1 MNSNK
6 NLVFL
11 GMMGSGKSSIGN
23 LVSEKLDLPFID
35 VDSLIVENT
44 GMDIS
49 EIFEID
55 GEEQFRKM
63 ETKQLK
69 QYSESIVACGG
80 GIVLK
85 DENREFINENGF
97 TILLTASMEELSHRL
112 SDSGNR
118 PLLADD
124 NTEEALTKLWLE
136 RQLHYLNTADF
147 TIETDGKNSEQL
159 TEEILVQIN
168 S

>member
-1 MNSNK
+1 MNIY
-6 NLVFL
+6 LI
-11 GMMGSGKSSIGN
+11 GMMGSGKSTVGKT
-23 LVSEKLDLPFID
+23 LSEIMHKPFID
-35 VDSLIVENT
+35 LDSEIEKGT
-44 GMDIS
+44 GKNIS
-49 EIFEID
+49 EIFDTD

-80 GIVLK
+80 GIILK
-85 DENREFINENGF
+85 DENREFINENGT

-136 RQLHYLNTADF
+136 RQLHYLSTADF
-147 TIETDGKNSEQL
+147 TIETDGKNPEQL
-159 TEEILVQIN
+159 TEEILLHIN
-168 S
+168 P

>member
-1 MNSNK
+1 MNIY
-6 NLVFL
+6 LI
-11 GMMGSGKSSIGN
+11 GMMGSGKSTVGKT
-23 LVSEKLDLPFID
+23 LSEKMHKPFID
-35 VDSLIVENT
+35 LDSEIEKGT
-44 GMDIS
+44 GKNIS
-49 EIFEID
+49 EIFDID

-80 GIVLK
+80 GFVLK

-147 TIETDGKNSEQL
+147 TIETDGKNPKQL

>member
-1 MNSNK
+1 MNIY
-6 NLVFL
+6 LI
-11 GMMGSGKSSIGN
+11 GMMGSGKSTLGKS
-23 LVSEKLDLPFID
+23 LSEKIQKPFID
-35 VDSLIVENT
+35 LDSEIEQT
-44 GMDIS
+44 GGKSIS
-49 EIFEID
+49 EIFDID

-80 GIVLK
+80 GIVLNNA
-85 DENREFINENGF
+85 NRKFINENGIA
-97 TILLTASMEELSHRL
+97 ILLLATMGELTQRL
-112 SDSGNR
+112 STSNNR

-124 NTEEALTKLWLE
+124 NMEEALTKLWME
-136 RQLHYLNTADF
+136 RQIDYLDTANF
-147 TIETDGKNSEQL
+147 TIKTDGKNSEQL

>member
-1 MNSNK
+1 MNIY
-6 NLVFL
+6 LI
-11 GMMGSGKSSIGN
+11 GMMGSGKSTVGKT
-23 LVSEKLDLPFID
+23 LSEKMHKPFID
-35 VDSLIVENT
+35 LDSEIEKAT
-44 GMDIS
+44 GKNIS
-49 EIFEID
+49 EIFDTD
-55 GEEQFRKM
+55 GEKQFRKM

-80 GIVLK
+80 GIVLN

-147 TIETDGKNSEQL
+147 TIETDGKNPKQL

>member
-1 MNSNK
+1 MNIY
-6 NLVFL
+6 LI
-11 GMMGSGKSSIGN
+11 GMMGSGKSTLGKS
-23 LVSEKLDLPFID
+23 LSEKIQKPFID
-35 VDSLIVENT
+35 LD
-44 GMDIS
+44 S
-49 EIFEID
+49 EIEKATGKSITEIFDID

-80 GIVLK
+80 GIVLNNA
-85 DENREFINENGF
+85 NRKFINENGIA
-97 TILLTASMEELSHRL
+97 ILLLATMEQLAQRL
-112 SDSGNR
+112 SSSNNR

-124 NTEEALTKLWLE
+124 NMEEALTKLWLE
-136 RQLHYLNTADF
+136 RLIDYLDTANF
-147 TIETDGKNSEQL
+147 TIETDGKNPEQL

>member
-1 MNSNK
+1 MNIY
-6 NLVFL
+6 LI
-11 GMMGSGKSSIGN
+11 GMMGSGKSTLGKT
-23 LVSEKLDLPFID
+23 LSEKIQKPFID
-35 VDSLIVENT
+35 LDSEIEQT
-44 GMDIS
+44 GGKSIS
-49 EIFEID
+49 EIFDID

-80 GIVLK
+80 GIVLN
-85 DENREFINENGF
+85 DDNRKFINENGIA
-97 TILLTASMEELSHRL
+97 ILLLASMGELAQRL
-112 SDSGNR
+112 SSSNNR

-124 NTEEALTKLWLE
+124 NMKEALTKLWLE
-136 RQLHYLNTADF
+136 RQLDYLDTANF
-147 TIETDGKNSEQL
+147 TIKTDGKNPAQL

>member
-1 MNSNK
+1 MNIY
-6 NLVFL
+6 LI
-11 GMMGSGKSSIGN
+11 GMMGSGKSTVGKT
-23 LVSEKLDLPFID
+23 LSEKMHKPLIDLDSEI
-35 VDSLIVENT
+35 EKGT
-44 GMDIS
+44 GKNIS
-49 EIFEID
+49 EIFDID

-69 QYSESIVACGG
+69 QYSQSIVACGG

-85 DENREFINENGF
+85 DENREFINENGV

-147 TIETDGKNSEQL
+147 TIETDGKNPEQL

-168 S
+168 P

>member
-1 MNSNK
+1 MNIY
-6 NLVFL
+6 LI
-11 GMMGSGKSSIGN
+11 GMMGSGKSTVGKT
-23 LVSEKLDLPFID
+23 LSEKMHKPFID
-35 VDSLIVENT
+35 LDSEIEKGT
-44 GMDIS
+44 GKNIS
-49 EIFEID
+49 EIFDID

-80 GIVLK
+80 GIVLN

-147 TIETDGKNSEQL
+147 TIETDGKNPKQL

>member
-1 MNSNK
+1 MNIY
-6 NLVFL
+6 LI
-11 GMMGSGKSSIGN
+11 GMMGSGKSTLGKS
-23 LVSEKLDLPFID
+23 LFEKIQKPFID
-35 VDSLIVENT
+35 LD
-44 GMDIS
+44 S
-49 EIFEID
+49 EIEKATGKSITEIFDID

-80 GIVLK
+80 GIVLNNA
-85 DENREFINENGF
+85 NRKFINENGIA
-97 TILLTASMEELSHRL
+97 ILLLATMEQLAQRL
-112 SDSGNR
+112 SSSNNR

-124 NTEEALTKLWLE
+124 NMEEALTKLWLE
-136 RQLHYLNTADF
+136 RLIDYLDTANF
-147 TIETDGKNSEQL
+147 TIETDEKNPEQL